1 MKHKIQQ
8 LVELQIQRSL
18 KQIEKNNSIKYNL
31 LLRFVDANILKC
43 NSLKQEKKE
52 DETIIITKKLIHLF
66 DNVPDFL
73 WRNKTISD
81 MTRNFIN
88 ICKEDN
94 INTSTI
100 DDSFMEKKIVS
111 YMNTMN

>member
-43 NSLKQEKKE
+43 NSLKPEKE
-52 DETIIITKKLIHLF
+52 E
-66 DNVPDFL
+66 
-73 WRNKTISD
+73 
-81 MTRNFIN
+81 
-88 ICKEDN
+88 E
-94 INTSTI
+94 
-100 DDSFMEKKIVS
+100 
-111 YMNTMN
+111 